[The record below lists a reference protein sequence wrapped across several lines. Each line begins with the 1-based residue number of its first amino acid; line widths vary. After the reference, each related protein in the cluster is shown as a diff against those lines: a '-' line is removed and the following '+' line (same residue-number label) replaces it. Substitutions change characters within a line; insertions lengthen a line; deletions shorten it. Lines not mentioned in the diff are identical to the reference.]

1 MKFRILAAAALGAA
15 AALSATPAMAD
26 APRTFATTVSGT
38 CDTAAGEWV
47 LDWAITNQ
55 SDTSALLILRESTPA
70 EARLETL
77 PSSVQGGATAHAIQ
91 RIPGDSAAARLTYI
105 AVWTDF
111 PGGSHQSITDFTAPA
126 PCERVS
132 L

>member
-1 MKFRILAAAALGAA
+1 MKLRLIAAAALGLT
-15 AALSATPAMAD
+15 AALSATPAMAAD

-70 EARLETL
+70 EGRLESL

-91 RIPGDSAAARLTYI
+91 RIPGDSASARLTYI

-126 PCERVS
+126 PCVQA
-132 L
+132 